1 MDLTGT
7 TGTANRFQHYE
18 LLQRA
23 DGSPWELGRGTM
35 GVTYK
40 AFDVN
45 LRCEVALK
53 VVNPA
58 LIHHP
63 NARERFIR
71 EARAAAK
78 LRHRNIASV
87 YHLGNDGERFFYAME
102 FIDGETLDGLVRR
115 QGPLSPDAALRVLL
129 QVARALAAAARQG
142 VIHRDIKPG
151 NLMVVHEDD
160 DDHRVV
166 KLIDF
171 GLARAVATDDDAGNL
186 TANGF
191 VGTPVYSSPEQMAEK
206 PADGRSDIYS
216 LGVTAWF
223 LLAGKPPFNGTV
235 ASIFQQHATKPPPW
249 EALPATMPAP
259 VRALLSR
266 MLEKNPAR
274 RPQSAVELRREI
286 DACRERLSA
295 VVPPADAPPAAAPR
309 AGASTSD
316 AGNAPANP
324 QKLALPAVL
333 PRELGPGMILKGRY
347 ELLRLTGE
355 GNSGQVFQVKDRA
368 AGDAARALKVF
379 RAELTE
385 NTSKREIIAEEV
397 RLIQAAPHP
406 NLIRI
411 GAFERLGSRA
421 LDFLVEEWLRGFT
434 LLDLLAVRGGALS
447 IVETLR
453 ILAQAAAAVDHAVG
467 RDLDRLDLALHQLH
481 VHFPARTPVPDDD
494 AAVRGLMV
502 KPMTAW
508 PLWTLKVNPLGAIHG
523 GLESSTWAGELT
535 HLPGATPALDRDLRL
550 DDRPATSA
558 ASYLRGLA
566 RTVYEVLGGAPGILD
581 AAQDKRA
588 RGISLPALGE
598 EANAVLQRAMSD
610 DPAPY
615 GCCRDFYAALA
626 TATGTELLPLPSGI
640 SDVPKTVAGASLP
653 CSPAAVDRKAPASRQ
668 RTAPDRPADIGPP
681 HESIAGLIGLPD
693 RDADQDTFASKTS
706 VWDRLTL
713 VSDNGRRSGGW
724 LPTLLVAGFLGVVS
738 AVVIFAAVT
747 RHPASTKNPRNHAAN
762 ASPTRQTPS
771 LPAASADIPPAAKP
785 SPAAHPVANSSPARK
800 ETATPVPTTVV
811 PARAETSVSTPPP
824 LSPMPPARENMVKV
838 RVETR
843 PSGAEIRMSGKLLG
857 TTPLDLT
864 LEPGDHQL
872 VAHYRNWPEVRHT
885 LHLDSDQLTALDEIH
900 MISPTLVPSAD
911 AATSPAG
918 KNHHPT
924 PSATP
929 RRDGSHPSPIPPGNA
944 IVHFP
949 SPAASAPASSRGP
962 EPFLAQP
969 TPVRRARAV
978 TLSDPD
984 ETSDPAPRRRPPEPP
999 PLQSEDGA
1007 D

>member
-18 LLQRA
+18 LLRRA

-171 GLARAVATDDDAGNL
+171 GLARAVTTDDDAGNL

-223 LLAGKPPFNGTV
+223 LLVGKPPFNGTV

-249 EALPATMPAP
+249 EALPATVPGP
-259 VRALLSR
+259 VRVLLAR
-266 MLEKNPAR
+266 MLEKNPSK
-274 RPQSAVELRREI
+274 RPQSAVELRQEI

-295 VVPPADAPPAAAPR
+295 TAASAAPPPAAAPLAEVR
-309 AGASTSD
+309 TASPDPVSATPPEKPSV
-316 AGNAPANP
+316 PAM
-324 QKLALPAVL
+324 L

-355 GNSGQVFQVKDRA
+355 GNSGQVFQIKDRA
-368 AGDAARALKVF
+368 AGDAARALKIF
-379 RAELTE
+379 RPELTE

-397 RLIQAAPHP
+397 RLIQAAPHT
-406 NLIRI
+406 NLIRLH
-411 GAFERLGSRA
+411 AFERLGSRA

-434 LLDLLAVRGGALS
+434 LLDLLAVRGGALP
-447 IVETLR
+447 VAEALQV
-453 ILAQAAAAVDHAVG
+453 LAQAAAAVDHAVG

-481 VHFPARTPVPDDD
+481 VHFPTRAPASDDD
-494 AAVRGLMV
+494 ATVRGCMA
-502 KPMTAW
+502 KPIAAW

-535 HLPGATPALDRDLRL
+535 HLPGATPALDRDMRL

-566 RTVYEVLGGAPGILD
+566 RTVYEILGGAPGILE
-581 AAQDKRA
+581 ATQDKRA
-588 RGISLPALGE
+588 RGISLSALSE

-610 DPAPY
+610 EPAPY

-626 TATGTELLPLPSGI
+626 AATDHKILPVREGTSGLQE
-640 SDVPKTVAGASLP
+640 PVAGGSLP
-653 CSPAAVDRKAPASRQ
+653 RTPAVVGDGARPLRPRPTAKSEPAIGSPD
-668 RTAPDRPADIGPP
+668 
-681 HESIAGLIGLPD
+681 ESIAGLLDPAVAD
-693 RDADQDTFASKTS
+693 AERDSFASQTS

-713 VSDNGRRSGGW
+713 VSGNGQRHGSW

-747 RHPASTKNPRNHAAN
+747 RHHPPDKIPRAN
-762 ASPTRQTPS
+762 AASKTPLRPTPAPGTTPTAVKS
-771 LPAASADIPPAAKP
+771 
-785 SPAAHPVANSSPARK
+785 SPAARPVSNDSPARK
-800 ETATPVPTTVV
+800 EAPTPGPTTVV
-811 PARAETSVSTPPP
+811 PAPAERNLSTPPP
-824 LSPMPPARENMVKV
+824 LSPTPPARDGIVKV

-843 PSGAEIRMSGKLLG
+843 PTGAEIRMSGKLLG
-857 TTPLDLT
+857 TTPLELN
-864 LEPGDHQL
+864 LSPGEHQL
-872 VAHYRNWPEVRHT
+872 IAHYRNWPEVRHT
-885 LHLDSDQLTALDEIH
+885 LHLDADQLTALDEIH
-900 MISPTLVPSAD
+900 MIPPALVPSAD
-911 AATSPAG
+911 AVPSPGARTHRPITSP
-918 KNHHPT
+918 
-924 PSATP
+924 TP
-929 RRDGSHPSPIPPGNA
+929 RRDGSRLSPIPPGNSV
-944 IVHFP
+944 VHFP
-949 SPAASAPASSRGP
+949 SPAASAAASSRGP

-969 TPVRRARAV
+969 TPVRRARPV
-978 TLSDPD
+978 TPFDPD
-984 ETSDPAPRRRPPEPP
+984 GTSDLAPRHRTPEPQ
-999 PLQSEDGA
+999 PLQSEDAA